1 VNKLNDDDCE
11 HKWNSDKYLR
21 VCLECGQL
29 RTFPGKET
37 KEEPLVLW
45 PGKGAEG
52 DPKVLFSRQQKT
64 IIAFMAKD
72 MGLKELAK
80 LTGMPVLVLRGWV
93 GAYCR
98 KEPPVTPEPAPEVP
112 RPTVQI
118 FAGAAGECA
127 ICTGDIQD
135 SPFYLQVE
143 GNRRFWFHDHCA
155 QNLARVLEALGIPCE
170 IKA

>member
-1 VNKLNDDDCE
+1 VTGPNDDGCE
-11 HKWNSDKYLR
+11 HKWDSDNFLR

-72 MGLKELAK
+72 KGLKELAK
-80 LTGMPVLVLRGWV
+80 LTGIPVLVLRGWV

-98 KEPPVTPEPAPEVP
+98 REPVTPEPAPEVS
-112 RPTVQI
+112 RPPIQI

-127 ICTGDIQD
+127 ICTGEIQD
-135 SPFYLQVE
+135 SPFYLQVGE
-143 GNRRFWFHDHCA
+143 NRRFWLHDHCA
-155 QNLARVLEALGIPCE
+155 QNLAKVLESLGIACE
-170 IKA
+170 LKV

>member
-1 VNKLNDDDCE
+1 MTGPNDDECE
-11 HKWNSDKYLR
+11 HKWDSDKYLR

-45 PGKGAEG
+45 KGKGAEG
-52 DPKVLFSRQQKT
+52 NPKELFSRQQKT

-72 MGLKELAK
+72 MGLKKLAK
-80 LTGMPVLVLRGWV
+80 LTGIHVLVLRGWV

-98 KEPPVTPEPAPEVP
+98 TEPPVTPEPAPAVP

-118 FAGAAGECA
+118 FAA
-127 ICTGDIQD
+127 
-135 SPFYLQVE
+135 PP
-143 GNRRFWFHDHCA
+143 GNVPYVQGTYKIAPSIYRWAKTADFGSTTT
-155 QNLARVLEALGIPCE
+155 VLRT
-170 IKA
+170 